1 MNLGWTYEKLN
12 TLRVPSMDLKC
23 NGINYA
29 IVNMEGEQMLVHWRR
44 GKRVWVS
51 SSSILTDKRKIREIV
66 CVFDDLNM

>member
-1 MNLGWTYEKLN
+1 
-12 TLRVPSMDLKC
+12 MDLKC

-29 IVNMEGEQMLVHWRR
+29 IVNMEGEQMLVHRRR

-51 SSSILTDKRKIREIV
+51 SISILTDKRKIRETV